1 MPLPADVLPR
11 GSVDDFTPD
20 EIAGNGL
27 LTTREKLDLLYRL
40 KAELTGEHA
49 NPEGLA
55 FGIGDIDQ
63 AIDALRLRVRE
74 GTEEAVRVE
83 R

>member
-1 MPLPADVLPR
+1 MPSPADLLP
-11 GSVDDFTPD
+11 GDPAGAFTPD
-20 EIAGNGL
+20 EIAHNSL

-49 NPEGLA
+49 NPQGLA
-55 FGIGDIDQ
+55 FDIGDIDR
-63 AIDALRLRVRE
+63 AIDELRHRVRE
-74 GTEEAVRVE
+74 GTEEALRVD

>member
-11 GSVDDFTPD
+11 DPVDNFTPD
-20 EIAGNGL
+20 EIARNDL

-40 KAELTGEHA
+40 KAELTGEHV
-49 NPEGLA
+49 NPQGLA
-55 FGIGDIDQ
+55 FGIGDIDR
-63 AIDALRLRVRE
+63 AIDGLRHRVRE
-74 GTEEAVRVE
+74 GTEETLRLN